1 MAESINDR
9 MAVVYAALVQ
19 KGLKTIEQVPKNL
32 QAAVKAILAGDDE

>member
-19 KGLKTIEQVPKNL
+19 KGKKTIKQAPKNL
-32 QAAVKAILAGDDE
+32 QAAVKAILAGDSK